1 MVASGFRF
9 RMALTL
15 AALAA
20 GLTVCASAAPARPHR
35 HPKWVSQLREQ
46 VRLRDVDHDKDLDI
60 VIRQGRNG
68 TVTGIWL
75 NRGQWRYQPA
85 QLLLDDRPDGDERE
99 VRRAKKPES
108 LESRRARVR
117 TVAWGMSEHAGAHA
131 VCSISTESER
141 LPEGRRTVGTRFHA
155 FRRGPPQS

>member
-1 MVASGFRF
+1 MVTSGFRF
-9 RMALTL
+9 RTALTL
-15 AALAA
+15 AVLAA
-20 GLTVCASAAPARPHR
+20 GLTVCASGAPAGLHS

-46 VRLRDVDHDKDLDI
+46 VRLRDVDRDKDLDI

-75 NRGQWRYQPA
+75 NSGQWRYEPA

-99 VRRAKKPES
+99 VRKAKQPEF

-117 TVAWGMSEHAGAHA
+117 SVAWGMPEHAGAHA
-131 VCSISTESER
+131 VCSIPTESEW
-141 LPEGRRTVGTRFHA
+141 LPEGRRTVGTRLHA
-155 FRRGPPQS
+155 FRRGPPLS

>member
-1 MVASGFRF
+1 
-9 RMALTL
+9 MALTL

-20 GLTVCASAAPARPHR
+20 GLNVCALAAPARLHSHPH
-35 HPKWVSQLREQ
+35 WVSQLREQ
-46 VRLRDVDHDKDLDI
+46 VRLRDVDRDKDLDI
-60 VIRQGRNG
+60 VIRQGKNG

-75 NRGQWRYQPA
+75 NSGQWRYQPA
-85 QLLLDDRPDGDERE
+85 RLLLDDRPDGDDRE

-117 TVAWGMSEHAGAHA
+117 TVAWGMSEHATAHA
-131 VCSISTESER
+131 VCTISTEPAR
-141 LPEGRRTVGTRFHA
+141 LPEGRRAVGTRLHA